1 MSPGRRRLARAAP
14 VLTEVVDRGTGTI
27 RAAGRLTELGA
38 DLLCGTV
45 EDLRRHGW
53 IRITLELEDVQVA
66 DDAARALLVD
76 LRASLGAGGGRL
88 VLRHLPARG

>member
-1 MSPGRRRLARAAP
+1 MNAPGGRRAAP
-14 VLTEVVDRGTGTI
+14 SPELTEVVDRGTGTI

-38 DLLCGTV
+38 DLLCGTI

-53 IRITLELEDVQVA
+53 LRIILDLEGVQAA
-66 DDAARALLVD
+66 DDAARDLLVD